1 MSKSHLLIRL
11 SNPAENPTLGVDP
24 KQAVKTAAGWVKI
37 LGGWG
42 GPDRS
47 WSCIVPSHDET
58 KRRDE
63 SGEKA
68 TEEMPSTGGWST
80 WSG

>member
-1 MSKSHLLIRL
+1 MGMGI
-11 SNPAENPTLGVDP
+11 
-24 KQAVKTAAGWVKI
+24 
-37 LGGWG
+37 WG
-42 GPDRS
+42 RT
-47 WSCIVPSHDET
+47 PSHDET